1 MNALKRR
8 PRRSLPRPRPGPP
21 DPRVLFFRDFLLR
34 PKQVGS
40 IIPSSRFLERR
51 VVRGAELG
59 SARTVVELGPGTGGT
74 TRALLRAL
82 PADARLLVI
91 EINPRFAALIRR
103 SIQDPRLRIEVGD
116 ASDLARHLETHELPP
131 PDAVISGIPFS
142 TMPRS
147 VGLRILRAVRDVLSP
162 GGRFVA
168 YQVRDRVAVLGRAV
182 FGPAK
187 MEAEIRNVPPMRIWR
202 WVKPDGI

>member
-8 PRRSLPRPRPGPP
+8 PRRSLERARLDPP

-51 VVRGAELG
+51 VVRGAELA

-82 PADARLLVI
+82 PADGRLLVI
-91 EINPRFAALIRR
+91 EINPRFAGLIRR
-103 SIQDPRLRIEVGD
+103 SIDDPRLRIEVGD
-116 ASDLARHLETHELPP
+116 ASDLARHLERHGLPT
-131 PDAVISGIPFS
+131 PDVVVSGIPFS
-142 TMPRS
+142 TMPRTL
-147 VGLRILRAVRDVLSP
+147 GLRILRAVHDVLAP

-168 YQVRDRVAVLGRAV
+168 YQVRDRVAVLGRSI

-187 MEAEIRNVPPMRIWR
+187 MEAEIRNVPPMRVWR
-202 WVKPDGI
+202 WVKPVS